1 MSLEGLEMH
10 LRDWINAVWFKG
22 LARISVIILLPLVG
36 GVTGF
41 LIALNVDVNNVEA
54 AQIAVTETVGE
65 LSADMTAVKTG
76 VDGLQ
81 TDVRGMTRE
90 LDTMS
95 GILSEMQ
102 RRSLAT
108 ASYQ

>member
-1 MSLEGLEMH
+1 MH

-22 LARISVIILLPLVG
+22 LARLSVIILLPLVG

-54 AQIAVTETVGE
+54 AQVGVTETVGE
-65 LSADMTAVKTG
+65 LSADMAAVKTG
-76 VDGLQ
+76 MTSVQ
-81 TDVRGMTRE
+81 TDVRSMTRE
-90 LDTMS
+90 LDTMN

-102 RRSLAT
+102 RRSLA
-108 ASYQ
+108 SYQ

>member
-1 MSLEGLEMH
+1 MH

-36 GVTGF
+36 GVAGF
-41 LIALNVDVNNVEA
+41 LVALNFDVNTVEA
-54 AQIAVTETVGE
+54 AQVTVTETVGE
-65 LSADMTAVKTG
+65 LSADIAAVKTG
-76 VDGLQ
+76 MAGLQ

-102 RRSLAT
+102 RRSLAS